1 VLLFVI
7 LMGAYYAMTFLDV
20 IEMRAIPAYMRL
32 NARASAAVLNV
43 FGENTQV
50 RGTSI
55 TSDRFSV
62 DIQHGCDAIDPSA
75 LFLAAVLA
83 FPAPFR
89 SKLPGLLIGTIV
101 IALVNLIR
109 IITLFYTGI
118 YFPRAFQA
126 MHVDVWQP
134 VFILLALIFWV
145 TWAWWATRNLM
156 PQSDVSSQE
165 A

>member
-1 VLLFVI
+1 MQGRLPGSARRWVSSKRPILGFVLLFVI

-126 MHVDVWQP
+126 MHVDV
-134 VFILLALIFWV
+134 
-145 TWAWWATRNLM
+145 
-156 PQSDVSSQE
+156 
-165 A
+165 